1 MQPLHPGGPV
11 RRRLL
16 CAVARDAQAPSELL
30 TTISKALVFVTFR
43 APFGIEGLKSKS
55 SSGVGVIVSK
65 DLGIAVVDRAT
76 VPIMLGTVTITIA
89 GSVTIPA
96 NTVFL
101 HPYQVPDGVR
111 LLRVGLLLPRGSA
124 RAADDASCRLCAC
137 VVPLAVASC
146 APAELWSDSVRSLI
160 HQRQADR
167 GS

>member
-1 MQPLHPGGPV
+1 M
-11 RRRLL
+11 
-16 CAVARDAQAPSELL
+16 
-30 TTISKALVFVTFR
+30 FVTFR

-101 HPYQVPDGVR
+101 HPYQVPEGVR
-111 LLRVGLLLPRGSA
+111 LLRVVGN
-124 RAADDASCRLCAC
+124 
-137 VVPLAVASC
+137 VA
-146 APAELWSDSVRSLI
+146 E
-160 HQRQADR
+160 
-167 GS
+167 G